1 MDELREL
8 QRLTGDEQG
17 AQRVCWTPTW
27 LKARDWL
34 GAKLA
39 ELPGVEQEIDE
50 AGNQWATL
58 PGRSPAALVIGGHLD
73 SVPNGGWLDGC
84 LNVVAGL
91 ELGLGM
97 PLDLVPLSHPKLS
110 FLAEYVDRD
119 VNVGLRARCEPVI
132 ASQRVARMRAR

>member
-73 SVPNGGWLDGC
+73 SVPNGGWLES
-84 LNVVAGL
+84 AG
-91 ELGLGM
+91 
-97 PLDLVPLSHPKLS
+97 
-110 FLAEYVDRD
+110 
-119 VNVGLRARCEPVI
+119 
-132 ASQRVARMRAR
+132 RVTAN